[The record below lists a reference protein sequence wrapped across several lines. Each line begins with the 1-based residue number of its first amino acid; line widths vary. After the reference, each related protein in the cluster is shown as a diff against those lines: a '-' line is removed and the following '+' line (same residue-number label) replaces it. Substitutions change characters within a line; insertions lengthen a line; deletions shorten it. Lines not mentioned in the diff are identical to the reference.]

1 VSEQAQGPRAGPDLL
16 ALYDKA
22 LPAVYGYLLS
32 RCGNLALAE
41 DLTAETFLAAV
52 AAVNKGTTHEPNAPW
67 LLGIARHKLVDH
79 WRAQARE
86 QSHLRAVAALAGSG
100 PGTEDNDPW
109 DERLDALRAQQ
120 VLRALAPQHR
130 AALVLRYLDDLSV
143 PQVAEVLGRTRHA
156 TEALIVRARSAF
168 RRAYEAGD
176 APETGSAREA
186 DVSNK
191 DRSSE
196 EGEEGKEWRR

>member
-1 VSEQAQGPRAGPDLL
+1 VSEQARSPRAGPDLL
-16 ALYDKA
+16 ALYDEA

-52 AAVNKGTTHEPNAPW
+52 TAVKKGTTHEPNAPW

-79 WRAQARE
+79 WRARARE
-86 QSHLRAVAALAGSG
+86 DSHLRAVAALDGGGAG
-100 PGTEDNDPW
+100 DDDPW
-109 DERLDALRAQQ
+109 EERLDALRAQQ
-120 VLRALAPQHR
+120 VLRVLAPQHR

-156 TEALIVRARSAF
+156 TEALIVRARAAF
-168 RRAYEAGD
+168 RRAYEADG
-176 APETGSAREA
+176 APGTAGARET
-186 DVSNK
+186 DISNK
-191 DRSSE
+191 DRRSDGGRS
-196 EGEEGKEWRR
+196 GGHD

>member
-1 VSEQAQGPRAGPDLL
+1 VSEQARRSRAGPDLL
-16 ALYDKA
+16 ALYDEA

-52 AAVNKGTTHEPNAPW
+52 TAVKKGTTHEPNAPW

-86 QSHLRAVAALAGSG
+86 QSHLRAIAVLAG
-100 PGTEDNDPW
+100 PGTGAEDDDPW

-120 VLRALAPQHR
+120 VLRTLAPQHR

-156 TEALIVRARSAF
+156 TEALIVRARAAF
-168 RRAYEAGD
+168 RRAYEAGS
-176 APETGSAREA
+176 APETDGAREA
-186 DVSNK
+186 DTSNK
-191 DRSSE
+191 DRRSE
-196 EGEEGKEWRR
+196 EGRSGGDD